1 MNAWIVLVYFA
12 LAATLANALFVK
24 SKLLPPNCLHC
35 GMRPKHG
42 DACYCEYGR

>member
-1 MNAWIVLVYFA
+1 MNAWLILPYFV

-24 SKLLPPNCLHC
+24 SKLLPPNCVRC
-35 GMRPKHG
+35 GRRPKEG